1 MFIKKMR
8 SFTPLVMINQRG
20 VFMSKRKRT
29 SKIEKWIKEGRGSGI
44 GVDYKPWLKIQDV
57 SSNGR
62 STRLKG
68 IKTNRQHEFL
78 SDLERNYFYLT
89 EFSNYIVDIREQFP
103 LLPLEETIVIA
114 GELGIDHPNDPQT
127 GELIVLTTDFLLT
140 VNKGKDVFEVART
153 IKMKD
158 ELLKERVLEK
168 FEIEREYWKRRDIDW
183 GIVTEEEIPKTMARN
198 ISYIHDY
205 YNIRD
210 YDAFQEMNAQ
220 HIEDLSLSLMQR
232 LLDNTSNIRKIT
244 NEFDMDTHLPF
255 GSGVTLFY
263 HLLAQKIITIDML
276 EPLNLEQSII
286 IKSIDE
292 SKLKKVKYG

>member
-1 MFIKKMR
+1 
-8 SFTPLVMINQRG
+8 
-20 VFMSKRKRT
+20 MSKRKRT
-29 SKIEKWIKEGRGSGI
+29 SEIEKWIREGRGSGV
-44 GVDYKPWLKIQDV
+44 GANYKPWLKIQDV
-57 SSNGR
+57 SSLGR

-68 IKTNRQHEFL
+68 IKTSRQHEFL

-89 EFSNYIVDIREQFP
+89 EHSDFIFDIREQFP

-114 GELGIDHPNDPQT
+114 DELGIKHSTDPKT
-127 GELIVLTTDFLLT
+127 GEPIVMTTDFLLT
-140 VNKGKDVFEVART
+140 VDKGQGVFEVART

-168 FEIEREYWKRRDIDW
+168 FEIEREYWQRRDVDW
-183 GIVTEEEIPKTMARN
+183 GIVTEEEIHKVMARN

-210 YDAFQEMNAQ
+210 YDVFQKMSSQ
-220 HIEDLSLSLMQR
+220 LIEDLSLSLMQR
-232 LLDNTSNIRKIT
+232 LLNDSCSVRIITS
-244 NEFDMDTHLPF
+244 EFDSDTHLPF

-263 HLLAQKIITIDML
+263 HLLAQKIIVIDML
-276 EPLNLEQSII
+276 KPINLEEAIE

>member
-1 MFIKKMR
+1 
-8 SFTPLVMINQRG
+8 
-20 VFMSKRKRT
+20 MSKRKRT
-29 SKIEKWIKEGRGSGI
+29 SEIEKWIKEGRGSGI
-44 GVDYKPWLKIQDV
+44 GINYKPWLKIQDV
-57 SSNGR
+57 SSLGR

-68 IKTNRQHEFL
+68 IKTSRQHEFL

-89 EFSNYIVDIREQFP
+89 EHSDFVFDIREQFP

-114 GELGIDHPNDPQT
+114 DELGIKHSTDPKT
-127 GELIVLTTDFLLT
+127 GEPIVMTTDFLLT
-140 VNKGKDVFEVART
+140 VDKGQGVFEVART
-153 IKMKD
+153 VKMKD

-168 FEIEREYWKRRDIDW
+168 FEIEREYWQRRDIDW
-183 GIVTEEEIPKTMARN
+183 GIVTEEEIHKVMARN

-210 YDAFQEMNAQ
+210 YDVFQKMSSQ
-220 HIEDLSLSLMQR
+220 LIEDLSLSLMHR
-232 LLDNTSNIRKIT
+232 LLNDSRSVRIITS
-244 NEFDMDTHLPF
+244 EFDSDTHLPF

-263 HLLAQKIITIDML
+263 HLLAQKIIVIDML
-276 EPLNLEQSII
+276 KPINLEEAID

>member
-1 MFIKKMR
+1 
-8 SFTPLVMINQRG
+8 
-20 VFMSKRKRT
+20 MSKRKRT
-29 SKIEKWIKEGRGSGI
+29 SEFEKWIKEGRGSGI
-44 GVDYKPWLKIQDV
+44 GINYKPWLKIQDV
-57 SSNGR
+57 SSLGR

-68 IKTNRQHEFL
+68 IKTSRQHEFL

-89 EFSNYIVDIREQFP
+89 EYSDFIFDIREQFP

-114 GELGIDHPNDPQT
+114 DELGIKHSTDPKT
-127 GELIVLTTDFLLT
+127 GEPIVMTTDFLLT
-140 VNKGKDVFEVART
+140 VDKGQGVFEVART
-153 IKMKD
+153 VKMKD

-168 FEIEREYWKRRDIDW
+168 FEIEREYWQRRDIDW
-183 GIVTEEEIPKTMARN
+183 GIVTEEEIHKVMARN

-210 YDAFQEMNAQ
+210 YDVFQKMSSQ
-220 HIEDLSLSLMQR
+220 LIEDLSLSLMQR
-232 LLDNTSNIRKIT
+232 LLNDSRSVRIITS
-244 NEFDMDTHLPF
+244 EFDSDTHLPF

-263 HLLAQKIITIDML
+263 HLLAQKIIVIDML
-276 EPLNLEQSII
+276 KPINLEEAID